1 MTLPLIILAI
11 GAAFAGF
18 VPFNEL
24 VTSDGGLLNI
34 HIHWNIALPSIAV
47 GLVGIIVAYIFYKKE
62 NDLPSKMEK
71 SFGSIYT
78 YAYNKFYFDEIYMFV
93 TKKIIFNKFSTPIAW
108 FDRNVID
115 ASMDSIANITNYL
128 SDKIKTIQSGQLQQY
143 ITAFIA
149 AVLILVFIFNYLIS

>member
-1 MTLPLIILAI
+1 ML
-11 GAAFAGF
+11 GF
-18 VPFNEL
+18 
-24 VTSDGGLLNI
+24 
-34 HIHWNIALPSIAV
+34 
-47 GLVGIIVAYIFYKKE
+47 
-62 NDLPSKMEK
+62 
-71 SFGSIYT
+71 
-78 YAYNKFYFDEIYMFV
+78 
-93 TKKIIFNKFSTPIAW
+93 TKLSTIIFNKFSTPIAW